1 MPRFEVYVYSDASR
15 PDATSERLKTLVQHW
30 KDVRHLSDQKLA
42 ELILADGIDIL
53 VDLAGH
59 TAQNRLMVFAQ
70 KPGAVQMTYLG
81 YPNTTG
87 LPASVMNYRIT
98 DSVCDPPGQADELHT
113 EKLLRIDC
121 GIDVEGSACA
131 EAHPTKDGVLV
142 GPAPRTAPCAGMNGT
157 GSDRGKSPHGGPYMS
172 DSVGSALRTVAGEQ
186 EETPTGD
193 GKEAD
198 AGRAGPLAA
207 RGETGNFSLAAYNAS
222 R

>member
-131 EAHPTKDGVLV
+131 EAHPTKDRVSV
-142 GPAPRTAPCAGMNGT
+142 GSAPRTAPCAGMDGT
-157 GSDRGKSPHGGPYMS
+157 ESDRGKGPQA
-172 DSVGSALRTVAGEQ
+172 D
-186 EETPTGD
+186 PT
-193 GKEAD
+193 
-198 AGRAGPLAA
+198 
-207 RGETGNFSLAAYNAS
+207 
-222 R
+222 